1 MNVKLNQWLA
11 FIDDEDE
18 RLIELAEKKN
28 EVIKEAGVEV
38 RRYTEDEQAKY
49 MATLM
54 EMWESDRASEM
65 WDAREEGLKQRIR
78 TAVQNNGILKG
89 TNQTKNEI
97 AKKMK
102 KEKVDTQII
111 AKTTGLSKEEIEKL

>member
-11 FIDDEDE
+11 FIDDED
-18 RLIELAEKKN
+18 RGLIELAEKKN

-38 RRYTEDEQAKY
+38 RRYTEDEQAQY

-65 WDAREEGLKQRIR
+65 WDAREEGLKQRIG
-78 TAVQNNGILKG
+78 TTDWNNGLEQRIRTTDWNNGLEQRIG
-89 TNQTKNEI
+89 TAE
-97 AKKMK
+97 
-102 KEKVDTQII
+102 
-111 AKTTGLSKEEIEKL
+111 S